1 MRSSPGE
8 HRLRSR
14 LRGARVA
21 RPAAAGDAGAARGRP
36 AHAAGADAAAGDGD
50 HRRPRRLPARAHGL
64 PVVHR
69 HQPGQPDLRRQRLGR
84 ALELQGGV
92 HRRAPAHF
100 TREHRRLRVRVRDR
114 HDGLRVRGGAAAQRA
129 PEGQLRVLHRR
140 AAAVGGARDRRRR
153 DLEVAVRPQLRVR
166 QLGAGQPRLRLLPGL
181 RLVRQPLLGL
191 RRDLHHRLLAV
202 VPVHRAEPARRPAD
216 AAPGDASG
224 RVRRRRE
231 LVAALPAGD
240 AAAAAADRRRAGGL
254 LHHLGLQDLRPD
266 LRDGGRRAG
275 PQRRHRRRR
284 RLPRGLRAL
293 ALRARQ
299 RGRRRAVPDP
309 APLLDPVRAADREG
323 GRAVMRWLRRRGW
336 KYGAMIVVSA
346 FALFPVYYLLITSLK
361 TREEIYSR
369 TPDLWP
375 NHPNWHE
382 YTSVLGEGHVGR
394 ALVNSLIVAS
404 GTMVICLIVG
414 ALAAYA
420 LARWRFK
427 ITHLLLMAVLMTQMF
442 PLVVLVIPLFVIMR
456 KADLLGTYWSLIIT
470 YLAFSIPLAIW
481 VMRSFILTIPEE
493 LEYAARIDGATRIGA
508 MVRVVL
514 PLAAPG
520 LATVAVL
527 AFLEGWKEFLLAL
540 TFLNDENK
548 KTMPLVLQSFVG
560 RGDVDWAKVMATSVL
575 YTLPVAIVFVLARKH
590 LMTARTGGAVKGWGS
605 ELRPHWSTASGSPA
619 TSRSRT
625 AASRR
630 SGCPTAA

>member
-1 MRSSPGE
+1 M
-8 HRLRSR
+8 
-14 LRGARVA
+14 
-21 RPAAAGDAGAARGRP
+21 
-36 AHAAGADAAAGDGD
+36 
-50 HRRPRRLPARAHGL
+50 
-64 PVVHR
+64 
-69 HQPGQPDLRRQRLGR
+69 
-84 ALELQGGV
+84 
-92 HRRAPAHF
+92 
-100 TREHRRLRVRVRDR
+100 T
-114 HDGLRVRGGAAAQRA
+114 
-129 PEGQLRVLHRR
+129 
-140 AAAVGGARDRRRR
+140 
-153 DLEVAVRPQLRVR
+153 
-166 QLGAGQPRLRLLPGL
+166 
-181 RLVRQPLLGL
+181 
-191 RRDLHHRLLAV
+191 
-202 VPVHRAEPARRPAD
+202 
-216 AAPGDASG
+216 
-224 RVRRRRE
+224 
-231 LVAALPAGD
+231 
-240 AAAAAADRRRAGGL
+240 
-254 LHHLGLQDLRPD
+254 
-266 LRDGGRRAG
+266 
-275 PQRRHRRRR
+275 
-284 RLPRGLRAL
+284 
-293 ALRARQ
+293 
-299 RGRRRAVPDP
+299 
-309 APLLDPVRAADREG
+309 
-323 GRAVMRWLRRRGW
+323 RWLRRRGW
-336 KYGAMIVVSA
+336 KYASMIVVAA
-346 FALFPVYYLLITSLK
+346 FALFPIYYLVITSLK

-382 YTSVLGEGHVGR
+382 YSSVLGEGHVGR
-394 ALVNSLIVAS
+394 ALMNSLIVAS

-470 YLAFSIPLAIW
+470 YLAFSVPLAIW

-508 MVRVVL
+508 MIRVVL

-590 LMTARTGGAVKGWGS
+590 LMTARTGGAVKG
-605 ELRPHWSTASGSPA
+605 
-619 TSRSRT
+619 
-625 AASRR
+625 
-630 SGCPTAA
+630 

>member
-1 MRSSPGE
+1 
-8 HRLRSR
+8 
-14 LRGARVA
+14 
-21 RPAAAGDAGAARGRP
+21 
-36 AHAAGADAAAGDGD
+36 
-50 HRRPRRLPARAHGL
+50 
-64 PVVHR
+64 
-69 HQPGQPDLRRQRLGR
+69 
-84 ALELQGGV
+84 
-92 HRRAPAHF
+92 
-100 TREHRRLRVRVRDR
+100 
-114 HDGLRVRGGAAAQRA
+114 
-129 PEGQLRVLHRR
+129 
-140 AAAVGGARDRRRR
+140 
-153 DLEVAVRPQLRVR
+153 
-166 QLGAGQPRLRLLPGL
+166 
-181 RLVRQPLLGL
+181 
-191 RRDLHHRLLAV
+191 
-202 VPVHRAEPARRPAD
+202 
-216 AAPGDASG
+216 
-224 RVRRRRE
+224 
-231 LVAALPAGD
+231 
-240 AAAAAADRRRAGGL
+240 
-254 LHHLGLQDLRPD
+254 
-266 LRDGGRRAG
+266 
-275 PQRRHRRRR
+275 
-284 RLPRGLRAL
+284 
-293 ALRARQ
+293 
-299 RGRRRAVPDP
+299 
-309 APLLDPVRAADREG
+309 
-323 GRAVMRWLRRRGW
+323 MRWLRRRGW
-336 KYGAMIVVSA
+336 KYGAMIVVAA
-346 FALFPVYYLLITSLK
+346 FALFPIYYLVITSLK

-382 YTSVLGEGHVGR
+382 YSSVLGEGHVGR

-470 YLAFSIPLAIW
+470 YLAFSVPLAIW

-508 MVRVVL
+508 MIRVVL

-590 LMTARTGGAVKGWGS
+590 LMTARTGGAVKG
-605 ELRPHWSTASGSPA
+605 
-619 TSRSRT
+619 
-625 AASRR
+625 
-630 SGCPTAA
+630 